1 MARKILTQMSNSAL
15 RNIRHRF
22 QYLEQIYWK
31 HLTYPISKNESLKL
45 SIYQKIWY
53 LNDIIQDFTYYIY
66 WKNDTE
72 LLITIRFT
80 WLRTNEGEKKVN
92 SIWFQAN
99 DISWK
104 AFIKRGKTWQFS
116 IGNGNPCFLESNYS
130 LKLR

>member
-1 MARKILTQMSNSAL
+1 MARKILIQMSNSAL

-116 IGNGNPCFLESNYS
+116 IGNGNPCFFRKQLFVEA
-130 LKLR
+130 